1 MCVCLC
7 VYVCVCVC
15 VCVCRVSRNVP
26 EKSSMAATVP
36 LDSQQLVPQDD
47 HTYSSVDDTQG
58 QMFMVSSNPAYG
70 AVAEHS
76 KQPFIPQ
83 DDPTFI
89 YCAVDS
95 SQQETIETS
104 ENPGYGSSLLAASSA
119 K

>member
-1 MCVCLC
+1 
-7 VYVCVCVC
+7 
-15 VCVCRVSRNVP
+15 
-26 EKSSMAATVP
+26 MAATVP

-47 HTYSSVDDTQG
+47 HTYSSVDDPQG

-76 KQPFIPQ
+76 RQPVPQ
-83 DDPTFI
+83 DDHTYI